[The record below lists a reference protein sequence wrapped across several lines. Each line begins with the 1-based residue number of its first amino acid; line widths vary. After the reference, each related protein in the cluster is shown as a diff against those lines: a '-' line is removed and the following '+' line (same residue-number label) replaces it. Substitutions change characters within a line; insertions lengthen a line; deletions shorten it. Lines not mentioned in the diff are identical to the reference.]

1 MVKKGF
7 LIFLVLVLITAFW
20 HRSLIFYG
28 YVQGK
33 GQLEIIWNARPVQ
46 EYLDD
51 QNTPDSIRQ
60 KLLLVNK
67 VKMYAVEELG
77 ITASNNYTSM
87 YDQKGKPLMWVVT
100 ASKPFVLEPHMWEF
114 PIVGSFPY
122 KGFFDPEM
130 AITERD
136 RLASQGLDAS
146 IRNAGGW
153 STLGWL
159 DDPILSDML
168 NRNEG
173 QLAELIIHELT
184 HFTLFVKDSVQ
195 FNENLA
201 SFVGK
206 QGAIKFLTDTY
217 GSTSQELNTYQDSEE
232 DYDRFVHHFIKGA
245 RLLDSLYKSFNEEL
259 LEDEKLLAKK
269 EMIND
274 IVKGVDTITFHKP
287 ERFHKILNSNEINN
301 TYFLS
306 YLRYRSKQNIFMTEF
321 STNFNENVKSF
332 IDHYKARYPVN

>member
-1 MVKKGF
+1 MMKGAF
-7 LIFLVLVLITAFW
+7 IFSILLLAIVFW
-20 HRSLIFYG
+20 YRSLIYYG

-67 VKMYAVEELG
+67 VKAYAVQELG
-77 ITASNNYTSM
+77 ISPSNNYTSM

-100 ASKPFVLEPHMWEF
+100 ASEPFALEPSMWEF

-130 AITERD
+130 AVAERD
-136 RLASQGLDAS
+136 RLADEGLDAG

-159 DDPILSDML
+159 DDPILSEML
-168 NRNEG
+168 KRNEG

-206 QGAIKFLTDTY
+206 QGAIKFLTVAY
-217 GSTSQELNTYQDSEE
+217 GE
-232 DYDRFVHHFIKGA
+232 H
-245 RLLDSLYKSFNEEL
+245 
-259 LEDEKLLAKK
+259 
-269 EMIND
+269 
-274 IVKGVDTITFHKP
+274 
-287 ERFHKILNSNEINN
+287 SNE
-301 TYFLS
+301 L
-306 YLRYRSKQNIFMTEF
+306 QN
-321 STNFNENVKSF
+321 
-332 IDHYKARYPVN
+332 